1 LDIERD
7 KLSQEYQN
15 WGDEYSIEFDIVV
28 TILPNAQWLNVFRFT
43 ATNENY
49 GSPGDRIPALFIN
62 KAGYFA
68 FRTSLNNE
76 ANYAKNID
84 FLLGMVT
91 LVVEFSNE
99 GHKNQ

>member
-1 LDIERD
+1 M
-7 KLSQEYQN
+7 SQEYQN

-28 TILPNAQWLNVFRFT
+28 NILPNAEWLNVFRFT
-43 ATNENY
+43 ATNENKN
-49 GSPGDRIPALFIN
+49 SPGDRIPALFIN
-62 KAGYFA
+62 KAGIFS

-76 ANYAKNID
+76 ADYEKNID

-91 LVVEFSNE
+91 LIVEFSNE

>member
-1 LDIERD
+1 MDIERGE
-7 KLSQEYQN
+7 LAEEYQN

-28 TILPNAQWLNVFRFT
+28 TTLPNAQWLNVFRFT
-43 ATNENY
+43 ATNDNF
-49 GSPGDRIPALFIN
+49 GSPGDRIPALFVN

-76 ANYAKNID
+76 ANYKKNID
-84 FLLGMVT
+84 FLLGMAT
-91 LVVEFSNE
+91 LISNE